1 VVSYPRARWRR
12 RRQAESNAPRP
23 LGCFWP
29 LFWLILLV
37 VLLGLLF
44 GGYRKGT
51 KTGAPQRVAP
61 VTSYSDS
68 AYAGT
73 YPLGRLTAS

>member
-1 VVSYPRARWRR
+1 MVGNPRRRWRR
-12 RRQAESNAPRP
+12 RWQDEQSGPRR

-29 LFWLILLV
+29 LFWLILLI

-51 KTGAPQRVAP
+51 KASAPQRVVP
-61 VTSYSDS
+61 VISYSNVYS
-68 AYAGT
+68 GSEYTGT
-73 YPLGRLTAS
+73 YPLG